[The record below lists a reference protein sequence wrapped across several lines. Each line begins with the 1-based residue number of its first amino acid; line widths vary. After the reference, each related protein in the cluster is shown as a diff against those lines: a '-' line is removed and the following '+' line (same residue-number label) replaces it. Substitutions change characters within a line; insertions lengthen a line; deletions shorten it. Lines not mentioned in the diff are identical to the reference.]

1 MQGSPSILRI
11 ILTVLGKPIEGCQAL
26 LFNGFSLGKAML
38 LLILGYLFMASFAMA
53 VVSQMYALST
63 KTILFTAKIGLVG
76 LLFVL
81 MVGLLTYL
89 VTKVFAE
96 VSLTRLMQVA
106 GLSSVVIMVLAV
118 FLLILLLVF
127 KSSLLHTFVDGPL
140 TLTVPIMLLGLL
152 FVYSLLHFSNIVK
165 QSFAASGLSSS
176 VSWYLSPMVV
186 AGSIFITYG
195 VASKLMG

>member
-11 ILTVLGKPIEGCQAL
+11 IITVLGSPIVGCQAL
-26 LFNGFSLGKAML
+26 LFNGFSVAKAML

-53 VVSQMYALST
+53 IVSQMYALSA

-96 VSLTRLMQVA
+96 VNISRIMQVA
-106 GLSSVVIMVLAV
+106 GLCSIITMVLAV

-127 KSSLLHTFVDGPL
+127 KISLLQTFVDGPIVF
-140 TLTVPIMLLGLL
+140 TIPVVLLCLL
-152 FVYSLLHFSNIVK
+152 MAYSLLHISNVVK
-165 QSFAASGLSSS
+165 QSFAASGLHPTMI
-176 VSWYLSPMVV
+176 WYLSPLVL
-186 AGSIFITYG
+186 AGSMFITHS
-195 VASKLMG
+195 VTSVIIS